1 MLFVFPNVGL
11 LSYIDL
17 LDNLLGKNIVLSFLK
32 IIGTL
37 GAQEKWTRPWSLSL
51 KMCFPILKHFQVS
64 MFFFAKTTCF

>member
-17 LDNLLGKNIVLSFLK
+17 FDNLLGKNIVLSFLK

-37 GAQEKWTRPWSLSL
+37 GAQENGRGHGP
-51 KMCFPILKHFQVS
+51 
-64 MFFFAKTTCF
+64 

>member
-17 LDNLLGKNIVLSFLK
+17 FDNLLGKNIVLSFLK

-37 GAQEKWTRPWSLSL
+37 GAQGKWTRPWSLSL
-51 KMCFPILKHFQVS
+51 KMCFPILKHFEVS
-64 MFFFAKTTCF
+64 TVFFAKTTCF